1 MAKTDYGIDAPGVIR
16 NLAIVALAA
25 ALLMVFGRHVIPLGL
40 KYSIGY
46 TGGFCG
52 LEVALMLWTS
62 LKGKRVA
69 ARQVVDRAELDGDAR
84 VLDVGCGRGLLLI
97 EAAKRLKDGRAV
109 GLDIWN
115 AEDLSGNRP
124 AATEANAKAEGVA
137 DRVELVDGNA
147 MKMPFGDG
155 SFDAV
160 LSSLCIHN
168 LYRREERALALS
180 EIARVLKPGGRAVIQ
195 DFRHTGDYV
204 KALEAAGLQVERRL
218 VNPLLMFP
226 PTWRVVA
233 KKT

>member
-16 NLAIVALAA
+16 NLALVALAA
-25 ALLMVFGRHVIPLGL
+25 ALLLVFGRHAIPLGL
-40 KYSIGY
+40 KYPIGY
-46 TGGFCG
+46 MGGFCG
-52 LEVALMLWTS
+52 LEVVLMLWTS
-62 LKGKRVA
+62 LKGKRIA
-69 ARQVVDRAELDGDAR
+69 ARQLVDRAALNPDAR
-84 VLDVGCGRGLLLI
+84 VLDVGCGRGLVLI
-97 EAAKRLKDGRAV
+97 EAAKRLKDGRSV

-124 AATEANAKAEGVA
+124 EAAEANAKAEGVA
-137 DRVELVDGNA
+137 GRVELVDGNA

-160 LSSLCIHN
+160 LSSLCLHN
-168 LYRREERALALS
+168 LYKREERALALA

-204 KALEAAGLQVERRL
+204 KALEAAGLQAERRL

-226 PTWRVVA
+226 PTWRVTA
-233 KKT
+233 RKA

>member
-1 MAKTDYGIDAPGVIR
+1 MKADYGIDAPGVIR
-16 NLAIVALAA
+16 NLAMGALAA
-25 ALLMVFGRHVIPLGL
+25 ALIVYFGRHFLPRGL
-40 KYSIGY
+40 NYPIGY

-52 LEVALMLWTS
+52 LEALLMLWTS
-62 LKGKRVA
+62 LKGKRIA
-69 ARQVVDRAELDGDAR
+69 ARQLVDRAELNADAR

-124 AATEANAKAEGVA
+124 EATEANAKVEGVS

-147 MKMPFGDG
+147 MKLPFGDG

-160 LSSLCIHN
+160 LSSLCLHN
-168 LYRREERALALS
+168 LYKPEERSLALA
-180 EIARVLKPGGRAVIQ
+180 EIARILKPGGRALIQ
-195 DFRHTGDYV
+195 DFRHTAAYA
-204 KALEAAGLQVERRL
+204 KALQAAGLRVERRL

-233 KKT
+233 EKN